1 MRIPK
6 PRFLSAVV
14 GLLTLGVV
22 SLSARNQAFGASE
35 SVLWSFGNGTD
46 GSLPFA
52 GLLEDGSG
60 NLFGTTYGG
69 GANGRGTVFELT
81 TPTTSA
87 GNWTETILWNFGSG
101 ADGTFPDAGLIRD
114 KNGNLYG
121 TTVQGGTNNFGTVF
135 KLTPPTTSGGSWTQ
149 AILWSFDLT
158 DGDLPEAGLIRDTSG
173 NLYGTTYSG
182 GSTGLGTAFKLRPPT
197 TVGGNWSE
205 EILWNFGKGAD
216 GQQPLAGLIM
226 DANRNLYGTTYGG
239 GTNSSGTVFELT
251 PPATVGG
258 KRTETILWNF
268 GSVGSGDGE
277 FPSAG
282 LIMDPSGHLYGTT
295 FDGGA
300 YSCESFDA
308 EFCGTVFEL
317 TPPATRGENWTEAIL
332 SNLGG
337 AAGANP
343 QANLIMDKRGD
354 LYGTTTGPYAG
365 ALVPVGAVFELTP
378 PLNLGETWTE
388 LALWNFADG
397 TDGQPY
403 GGLVRD
409 KSGNLYGTASVGGA
423 YGRGTI
429 FEISSAR

>member
-251 PPATVGG
+251 PPAT
-258 KRTETILWNF
+258 
-268 GSVGSGDGE
+268 
-277 FPSAG
+277 
-282 LIMDPSGHLYGTT
+282 
-295 FDGGA
+295 
-300 YSCESFDA
+300 
-308 EFCGTVFEL
+308 
-317 TPPATRGENWTEAIL
+317 RGENWTEAIL